1 MDWWCNVT
9 EDEQKRLAQILH
21 YEFRNSALLEEA
33 FTHLSYSH
41 DQGGGFGNE
50 RLEFLGDAVLG
61 LVIAQK
67 LFVVHPD
74 WREGELSR
82 ARASL
87 VNTHA
92 LAHRSRQLGLG
103 AFLKLGKTELRT
115 GGHEK
120 VSILGNLFEAVLGAL
135 YLDGGFAAAE
145 RFVARVFAQDFEAGA
160 LVAVR
165 DPKTRFQEWAHADR
179 RMTPHYRMLAD
190 SGIDGDE
197 TRFEAEVL
205 LDDEAWGRG
214 SGRTKRDAEYA
225 AAHAALRKVEND
237 DEETTTHR
245 S

>member
-1 MDWWCNVT
+1 MT
-9 EDEQKRLAQILH
+9 QDEQKRLAQILD
-21 YEFRNSALLEEA
+21 YEFCDPALLEEA

-61 LVIAQK
+61 LVIARK
-67 LFVVHPD
+67 LFAAHPD

-103 AFLKLGKTELRT
+103 EFLKLGKTELRT
-115 GGHEK
+115 GGDEK
-120 VSILGNLFEAVLGAL
+120 VSILGNLFEAVLGAM
-135 YLDGGFAAAE
+135 YLDGGLGAVECFIS
-145 RFVARVFAQDFEAGA
+145 RVFAHDFTADA

-165 DPKTRFQEWAHADR
+165 DPKTRFQEWAHAGR
-179 RMTPHYRMLAD
+179 RVTPRYRTLAD

-197 TRFEAEVL
+197 SRFEAEVL
-205 LDDEAWGRG
+205 LDDDAWGRG
-214 SGRTKRDAEYA
+214 AGRTKRDAEYA
-225 AAHAALRKVEND
+225 AAQAALQKAEDD
-237 DEETTTHR
+237 DEKATTR
-245 S
+245 RN